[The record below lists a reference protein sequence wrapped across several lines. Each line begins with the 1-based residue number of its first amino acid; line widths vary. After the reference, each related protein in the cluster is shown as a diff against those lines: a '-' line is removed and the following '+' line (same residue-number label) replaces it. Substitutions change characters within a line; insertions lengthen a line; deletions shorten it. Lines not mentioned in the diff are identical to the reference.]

1 MGVLLE
7 AGADREAKSNVS
19 GDREG
24 ESGDGSGEGGGQE
37 ETRVEGR
44 GVGLAR

>member
-1 MGVLLE
+1 VLLE
-7 AGADREAKSNVS
+7 AGADREAKDNVS

-24 ESGDGSGEGGGQE
+24 ESGDGSGKGWEQE

-44 GVGLAR
+44 ELGLAG